1 MGQARFMFYPWFLY
15 SLFVGDQTKT
25 SALPNFEWH
34 WNINRWTMLRMLF
47 SLLCV
52 KYINFSFGFIE
63 ALDSKRIINT
73 LKTLKKGITSTIECA
88 DAVASTFATWQIRS
102 CLLRKF
108 ISPEV
113 VSDET
118 QSSSPPNFEPRN
130 LIALFAKSCW
140 RQCLYFCLKY
150 IFFWF
155 YGSIGSEG
163 NNKYAKKGI
172 KSAMEC
178 KWKKSQLN
186 LILIKTFKN
195 ESCC

>member
-1 MGQARFMFYPWFLY
+1 
-15 SLFVGDQTKT
+15 
-25 SALPNFEWH
+25 
-34 WNINRWTMLRMLF
+34 MLRMLF
-47 SLLCV
+47 SLLYL
-52 KYINFSFGFIE
+52 KYIFFCFYRSVGFE
-63 ALDSKRIINT
+63 RIINT

-113 VSDET
+113 VGDET

-130 LIALFAKSCW
+130 LIRLFAKSCW
-140 RQCLYFCLKY
+140 RQCLYLCVKY

-172 KSAMEC
+172 KVSHGMPM
-178 KWKKSQLN
+178 KKKAN
-186 LILIKTFKN
+186 WI
-195 ESCC
+195 